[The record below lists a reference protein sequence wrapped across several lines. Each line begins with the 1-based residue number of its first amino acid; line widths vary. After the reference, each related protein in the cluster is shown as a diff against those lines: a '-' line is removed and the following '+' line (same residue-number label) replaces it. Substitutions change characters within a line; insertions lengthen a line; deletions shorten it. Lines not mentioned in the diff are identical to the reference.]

1 MRWFKKK
8 KYKDFVSPSEEKK
21 EVLGES
27 MKELLDGRIL
37 ADTVLRKNILFILF
51 LTALGI
57 LYIANGYNTEKLY
70 MKKVKLEKELSEL
83 RFESIT
89 TASELMKI
97 STQSEVIK
105 QIRKEGLNLVESKEP
120 PTKIYEN

>member
-37 ADTVLRKNILFILF
+37 ADTVCGKIFCLFF
-51 LTALGI
+51 
-57 LYIANGYNTEKLY
+57 
-70 MKKVKLEKELSEL
+70 
-83 RFESIT
+83 F
-89 TASELMKI
+89 
-97 STQSEVIK
+97 
-105 QIRKEGLNLVESKEP
+105 
-120 PTKIYEN
+120 